1 MDSTDLTHTAT
12 GPGPDQSADA
22 VRSAKQRLRAEVLAA
37 RRRTEPE
44 VLAVRAEQLGA
55 RVLALPEVEAASCVA
70 AYVSTGTEPGTGPLL
85 AALHARGVRV
95 LLPLLRDDLD
105 LDWAPY
111 EGPDSLRPAARGL
124 REPATAPL
132 GVEAVRTADV
142 LLVPGLAVS
151 TSGLRSGRGGGSYDR
166 VLARV
171 PATFTCVLL
180 HPGEVGLEV
189 PAESH
194 DRVVD
199 AAVTSDLITRFD

>member
-1 MDSTDLTHTAT
+1 MDSTDLTHRAT

-37 RRRTEPE
+37 RRRTEPA
-44 VLAVRAEQLGA
+44 VLAVRADQLA
-55 RVLALPEVEAASCVA
+55 TQVLALPEVEAAGCVA
-70 AYVSTGTEPGTGPLL
+70 AYVSTGTEPGTEPLL
-85 AALHARGVRV
+85 EALHARGTRV

-111 EGPDSLRPAARGL
+111 DGPGSLRPAARGL

-132 GVEAVRTADV
+132 GVESVRTADV

-151 TSGLRSGRGGGSYDR
+151 ASGLRSGRGGGSYDR

-171 PATFTCVLL
+171 PGTFTCVLL
-180 HPGEVGLEV
+180 HPGEVGLDV
-189 PAESH
+189 PAEVH
-194 DRVVD
+194 DRAVD
-199 AAVTSDLITRFD
+199 AAATADGVTRFR